1 MALAR
6 LAAEYAEAAGAEILA
21 LTVDH
26 GLRAGSATEAEKAAR
41 WCRDMGLAHQTLHW
55 GGDKPDTGV
64 QDAAR
69 QARYRLLAAACE
81 SAGIDALLTAHTS
94 DDQAE
99 TVFMRL
105 ARGAGVRGLGA
116 MADETLIAAGPG
128 APVRLLRPMLSFSRS
143 RVTATVEK
151 YDQPFVDDPSNDD
164 PAFERI
170 RTRAL
175 LAALEEQGLLTR
187 DALVKTSDR
196 ARAVCRALDKSEVE
210 RFEELGGQFH
220 GWGAASLDENKMRQA
235 ESDPALGA
243 LAARL
248 IQAAAGAGYR
258 PPWKSADDALAGALR
273 TGASALGGVLI
284 KRAGNSLFFMREPAA
299 VLGRAGVAALAPAM
313 LQPGEKMLYD
323 RRFIIV
329 NSTAGALG
337 VAPLGKVG
345 AAALMARTGFSGPA
359 EAAQTLPGLER
370 DGALIGAG
378 GYSGGELTNVS
389 AAATAQRQFFD
400 GIIRF

>member
-6 LAAEYAEAAGAEILA
+6 LAAAHAKSADARVLA

-26 GLRAGSATEAEKAAR
+26 RLRAGSTAEAEKAAR
-41 WCRDMGLAHQTLHW
+41 WCREIGLCHQTLIW
-55 GGDKPDTGV
+55 DGDKPETGV

-81 SAGIDALLTAHTS
+81 SAGIDGLLAAHTS

-105 ARGAGVRGLGA
+105 GRGAGVRGLAA
-116 MADETLIAAGPG
+116 MADETLIASGPG

-143 RVTATVEK
+143 RVTATVEN
-151 YDQPFVDDPSNDD
+151 YGQPFVDDPSNDD
-164 PAFERI
+164 PAYERI

-175 LAALEEQGLLTR
+175 LAALEEQNLLTR
-187 DALVKTSDR
+187 DALVKTSYR
-196 ARAVCRALDKSEVE
+196 ARGVCYALDKGEVE

-220 GWGAASLDENKMRQA
+220 GWGAASLDEGKMSQA
-235 ESDPALGA
+235 ENDSALDA

-248 IQAAAGAGYR
+248 IQAVAGAHYR
-258 PPWKSADDALAGALR
+258 PPRTSAGEALAKALQ
-273 TGASALGGVLI
+273 TGAAALGGVLI
-284 KRAGNSLFFMREPAA
+284 KRAGRSLFFLREPAA
-299 VLGRAGVAALAPAM
+299 VLGRAGVAALAPVE
-313 LQPGEKMLYD
+313 LRSGEKMLYD

-329 NSTAGALG
+329 NNTAGALKI
-337 VAPLGKVG
+337 APLGKTG
-345 AAALMARTGFSGPA
+345 AAALREQAGLFSGPV
-359 EAAQTLPGLER
+359 EAALTLPGLAKQGG
-370 DGALIGAG
+370 DLMGAG
-378 GYSGGELTNVS
+378 GGEIAEVS
-389 AAATAQRQFFD
+389 VEAISQRQFFD